1 MRKAISVII
10 LAVAFLSTG
19 HAQPSTFFGLKLG
32 QCYSGDQIASILK
45 QNGIKEGPAEVA
57 QEPENNPMGLI
68 SYYVDDVSFGGR
80 QYPIMAVQVLP
91 NDHKLVCVSFAIFKD
106 DESAIKPQLEGTYYS
121 MRDSLKRIYPL
132 ESVDTGSPDIK
143 RLYYSS
149 TLGTAV
155 RLDRYLDGGYTS
167 VIDLSYLSALDI
179 AMALL
184 NATPTLP
191 DIQDTFFGL
200 KMGKAYTHSQ
210 IKSAFISKGTFL
222 NESSSAGQN
231 SVTFTDVYFAGST
244 WNYCDVM
251 LSSKN
256 ELYVVDFYNSYS
268 EFDYN
273 EETGT
278 KKSYKT
284 LKERLDSKYGEAE
297 TKEEDSDLST
307 IYIGGNNI
315 LIILSKEKSKSKGG
329 SYRQYF
335 HLSYYQRDVMSA
347 ESKASDDEL

>member
-1 MRKAISVII
+1 MI
-10 LAVAFLSTG
+10 
-19 HAQPSTFFGLKLG
+19 
-32 QCYSGDQIASILK
+32 
-45 QNGIKEGPAEVA
+45 E
-57 QEPENNPMGLI
+57 
-68 SYYVDDVSFGGR
+68 
-80 QYPIMAVQVLP
+80 
-91 NDHKLVCVSFAIFKD
+91 
-106 DESAIKPQLEGTYYS
+106 
-121 MRDSLKRIYPL
+121 
-132 ESVDTGSPDIK
+132 
-143 RLYYSS
+143 
-149 TLGTAV
+149 
-155 RLDRYLDGGYTS
+155 
-167 VIDLSYLSALDI
+167 LSYLSALDI

-268 EFDYN
+268 DYNYN
-273 EETGT
+273 EEEGT
-278 KKSYKT
+278 KKSYKA
-284 LKERLDSKYGEAE
+284 LKDRLDSKYGEAE
-297 TKEEDSDLST
+297 TNEENGGLST
-307 IYIGGNNI
+307 IYVGGNNI
-315 LIILSKEKSKSKGG
+315 VVILSKQKEKSMGG

-335 HLSYYQRDVMSA
+335 HLTYCQRDVMSA